1 MEEEGDDWGKGGW
14 RWRGFTGRSGGGHAP
29 QIKTP
34 LIQIC
39 EMRDPIRGVE
49 RRSENGKRRRGGGL
63 MEGVGVGGGG

>member
-1 MEEEGDDWGKGGW
+1 ME
-14 RWRGFTGRSGGGHAP
+14 RVHAP

-49 RRSENGKRRRGGGL
+49 RKSENGKKRRGGGL
-63 MEGVGVGGGG
+63 MEGVGVGGSG